1 LQDVIL
7 HPTHPATNSPT
18 GCNDE
23 NGFHDIP
30 VPLGLQ
36 LACLS
41 QRLGPESKI
50 FRAIQTEIG
59 AILGIIVA
67 ESLPLSETIP
77 R

>member
-1 LQDVIL
+1 
-7 HPTHPATNSPT
+7 
-18 GCNDE
+18 
-23 NGFHDIP
+23 
-30 VPLGLQ
+30 LGLQ